1 MAAWRTR
8 RRGLPA
14 RFWRDRRGGTA
25 LEFAIVSLP
34 FITMLLFLVEIGY
47 DFFAQVCLDYGVQA
61 AARQIQI
68 GAAQGATNATV
79 FQTNYLCPVL
89 SGLLPC
95 SSVSVNVLPIPSTG
109 DYYNT
114 DAATLRKDSSG
125 KLDTSKYTY
134 CPGTPNQLMLVQ
146 AIYTS
151 PSLIAF
157 AVPAMATATAGG
169 VVHVTL
175 SSAAFIN
182 ENFPVTS
189 APPAGC

>member
-1 MAAWRTR
+1 M
-8 RRGLPA
+8 
-14 RFWRDRRGGTA
+14 
-25 LEFAIVSLP
+25 SLP
-34 FITMLLFLVEIGY
+34 FIAMLLFLMELGY
-47 DFFAQVCLDYGVQA
+47 DFFVQVSLDYGVQT

-68 GAAQGATNATV
+68 GGAQDANTSAV
-79 FQTNYLCPVL
+79 FQAKYLCPAL

-95 SSVSVNVLPIPSTG
+95 SSVTVNITSVT
-109 DYYNT
+109 T
-114 DAATLRKDSSG
+114 DFYAVDAMTLRKNSSG
-125 KLDTSKYTY
+125 QLDTSGYKY

-157 AVPAMATATAGG
+157 FVPAMATATADGF
-169 VVHVTL
+169 VHVTL

-182 ENFPVTS
+182 ENYPVTS